1 MADYLKVFA
10 LCKPQRNASTPKGIQ
25 VG

>member
-10 LCKPQRNASTPKGIQ
+10 LCKPQRHASTPKGIQ